1 MEPDTSGRRRARSRG
16 GRSREGFI
24 AALVTIVVA
33 TALAVAIDRKGA
45 GAPTAATAAAAAGRA
60 SATSA
65 APAPPVTEAPTPPPV
80 ETSSSTTTTTA
91 APPPAPAPRIA
102 AAGLPASPPA
112 PPTLTTLL
120 EQALGGRSGCLL
132 VQDDGATIFDH
143 DSASPFVPAST
154 QKLLVA
160 AAALSRLGPDFRF
173 ETKVVATRPPQDGS
187 LGEAWLVGGGDP
199 YLASPDYAAY
209 LNTRPRTVDLPTT
222 PMAALADELVAQGVR
237 AIPGGLHPDE
247 SRYEPQRSV
256 PTWKPSY
263 VSAAEVGSLGALT
276 VNEGLASWGPSQAVA
291 PDPAVGAA
299 AALGHLLSDRGV
311 AVPAP
316 AATSAA
322 PSDAVV
328 VASVRSAPLSQIVA
342 GMLRSSDNYVA
353 EMLVKEID
361 HQYGGPGLTAGG
373 TARVLEEDGRLGLP
387 LEGVH
392 LTDGSGLDVGNRAT
406 CRALLGA
413 QMLSRLAP
421 FSVLD
426 SGLAIAGH
434 TGTLVHRFVGT
445 PADGRLAAKT
455 GWIDGAVAMVGRIA
469 GPPGRRFALVVNGN
483 FGWPTAQAIED
494 RIVALL
500 TSGLA
505 PLG

>member
-1 MEPDTSGRRRARSRG
+1 VEPDTSGQQGARTRR
-16 GRSREGFI
+16 GRSREGFV
-24 AALVTIVVA
+24 AALVTIVAA
-33 TALAVAIDRKGA
+33 TALAIVVDRKG
-45 GAPTAATAAAAAGRA
+45 GAPTAATAAAVGRA
-60 SATSA
+60 AAT
-65 APAPPVTEAPTPPPV
+65 APAPVTPVTQAPTPPPV
-80 ETSSSTTTTTA
+80 ETSSSSTTTTTA
-91 APPPAPAPRIA
+91 APPPPPAPRIA
-102 AAGLPASPPA
+102 AAGVPASPPVQ
-112 PPTLTTLL
+112 PPLVS
-120 EQALGGRSGCLL
+120 ALQQVMAGRSGCLL
-132 VQDDGATIFDH
+132 VEDDGATIFDH
-143 DSASPFVPAST
+143 DSTSSFVPAST

-160 AAALSRLGPDFRF
+160 AAALSRLGPDYRF

-187 LGEAWLVGGGDP
+187 LGDAWLVGAGDP
-199 YLASPDYAAY
+199 YLATPDYAAY
-209 LNTRPRTVDLPTT
+209 LNTKPRTVDLPTT
-222 PMAALADELVAQGVR
+222 SLAALADELVAQGVR

-263 VSAAEVGSLGALT
+263 VTEAEVGSLGALT

-291 PDPAVGAA
+291 PDPAVDAT

-316 AATSAA
+316 APTGRA
-322 PSDAVV
+322 PTDALVV

-361 HQYGGPGLTAGG
+361 HQYGGAGLTAGG

-387 LEGVH
+387 LDGVH
-392 LTDGSGLDVGNRAT
+392 LADGSGLDVGNRAT

-434 TGTLVHRFVGT
+434 TGTLARRFVGT
-445 PADGRLAAKT
+445 PADTRLAAKT
-455 GWIDGAVAMVGRIA
+455 GWINGAVAMVGRIA

-500 TSGLA
+500 TGGLA